1 LTSLT
6 GILGVVPHHNVYIG
20 KLILFLSY
28 RFLFQRAQLDIT
40 KSIFSTT
47 VGQILSLK
55 NNFALPILDY
65 KSACREKNIFIVG
78 KTIFLR

>member
-6 GILGVVPHHNVYIG
+6 GILGVAPHHNVYIG
-20 KLILFLSY
+20 KLILSLSR

-40 KSIFSTT
+40 KSISSRHT

-55 NNFALPILDY
+55 KQFCIADFEL
-65 KSACREKNIFIVG
+65 
-78 KTIFLR
+78 